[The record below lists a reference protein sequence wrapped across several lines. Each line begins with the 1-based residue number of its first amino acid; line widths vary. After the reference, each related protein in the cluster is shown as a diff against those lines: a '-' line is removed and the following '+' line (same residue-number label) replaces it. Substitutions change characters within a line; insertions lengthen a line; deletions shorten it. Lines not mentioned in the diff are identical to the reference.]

1 MTDFAAQLD
10 RAAKQLLRIE
20 RQKLQASRNAYDRW
34 GADVQAAMR
43 QNAVWLDQTG
53 EARAHLKVEPSHPTD
68 VLHGAKVTLIHGV
81 AYGIHLELPP
91 GKRRPPQPL
100 SVEQVL
106 KAGGAIAELAGG
118 SKYAIVQPTFGRLAP
133 QLIADIQRIWQ
144 G

>member
-1 MTDFAAQLD
+1 MTDFAAALD

-20 RQKLQASRNAYDRW
+20 RQKLQATRTVLDAW

-43 QNAVWLDQTG
+43 QNAVWLDDTG
-53 EARAHLKVEPSHPTD
+53 NARAHLKVEPNHPGEL
-68 VLHGAKVTLIHGV
+68 LHGAKVTLIHGV
-81 AYGIHLELPP
+81 AYGIYLELPP

-106 KAGGAIAELAGG
+106 KAGGAIAEFAGG

>member
-1 MTDFAAQLD
+1 MTDFAAALD
-10 RAAKQLLRIE
+10 LASKRLLQIE
-20 RQKLQASRNAYDRW
+20 RQKLQATRTVLDAW
-34 GADVQAAMR
+34 GTEVQQAMR
-43 QNAVWLDQTG
+43 QNAVWLDDTG
-53 EARAHLKVEPSHPTD
+53 DARAHLTVTSDHPTD

-81 AYGIHLELPP
+81 AYGVYLELPP

-133 QLIADIQRIWQ
+133 QLIAEIQRIWQ